1 MLPICPHGE
10 HLSRRALMKGALG
23 TAAGGVV
30 MNWGGL
36 TQTSALAEE
45 ARKQRKHCIL
55 LWMNGGASQFETFD
69 MKPGRPTGGP
79 FRPINTNVAGSQIC
93 ELMPKMAQQMDKVAV
108 IRSMRT
114 SEVDHPGGIYL
125 MHTGYRPSANVR
137 FPEFG
142 AVIAKYQGLEG
153 TDLPNFVKVFSQ
165 SDAGAGFLGPKYQPF
180 GIGPEGSLP
189 TFSVSSTPPAQE
201 LKRHALRS
209 FVEDGFVERT
219 KSEVGKMHRE
229 AYEAARRLQKARDA
243 FKIDEEWVKHRE
255 LYGDSEFGR
264 RCLLA
269 RRLVESG
276 VSFIEVSQSSYD
288 SHADNAG
295 WHRGLLPPMEHAW
308 AGLLTDLKRRGLL
321 DKTLIVWTGEIGRT
335 PSINNR
341 AGRDHYVRCWSTALA
356 GCGIK
361 GGQMYGTS
369 DENGIEVKDNPVT
382 EGDFFAT
389 IYKALSINPEA
400 QNFAGVR
407 PVPLAPFGS
416 KVVKELLGE
425 A

>member
-1 MLPICPHGE
+1 
-10 HLSRRALMKGALG
+10 MKGALA
-23 TAAGGVV
+23 TASGGVV

-36 TQTSALAEE
+36 TSLPALAAE
-45 ARKQRKHCIL
+45 AKKERKHCIL

-79 FRPINTNVAGSQIC
+79 FRPIDSNVTGIQVC

-137 FPEFG
+137 FPEVG
-142 AVIAKYQGLEG
+142 AIVAKYRG
-153 TDLPNFVKVFSQ
+153 TVGADLPDFVKVSSQ
-165 SDAGAGFLGPKYQPF
+165 GDAGAGFLGPKYQSF
-180 GIGPEGSLP
+180 GIGSEGGLP
-189 TFSVSSTPPAQE
+189 TFSVSNMEPAKE
-201 LKRHALRS
+201 LKRHELRS
-209 FVEDGFVERT
+209 FVEDQFAAETR
-219 KSEVGKMHRE
+219 SEVAKMHRE

-243 FKIDEEWVKHRE
+243 FKIDTEWAKYRE
-255 LYGDSEFGR
+255 LYGDSEFGK

-269 RRLVESG
+269 RKLVESG
-276 VSFIEVSQSSYD
+276 VAFVEVGQSSYD
-288 SHADNAG
+288 SHADNFQ
-295 WHRGLLPPMEHAW
+295 WHRGLVPPMEHAW
-308 AGLLTDLKRRGLL
+308 AGLMTDLKERGML

-335 PSINNR
+335 PQVNNR
-341 AGRDHYVRCWSTALA
+341 AGRDHFVRCWTTALA

-361 GGQMYGTS
+361 GGQAYGAS
-369 DENGIEVKDNPVT
+369 DLDGKEVKDKPVT

-389 IYKALSINPEA
+389 IYKALGIDPTTENY
-400 QNFAGVR
+400 AGVR

-416 KVVKELLGE
+416 KVVKDLLT
-425 A
+425 